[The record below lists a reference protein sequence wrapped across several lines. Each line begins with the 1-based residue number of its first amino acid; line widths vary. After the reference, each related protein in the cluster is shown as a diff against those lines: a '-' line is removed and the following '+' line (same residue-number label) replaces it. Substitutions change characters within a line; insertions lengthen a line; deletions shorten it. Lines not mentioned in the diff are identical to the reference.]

1 MFDQLRPAFARLL
14 GRTPA
19 PVVAVMRLQGPIG
32 MGGRRGLSMERLAGP
47 LERMFKTKGL
57 VAVALVI
64 NSPGGSPAQSALIGA
79 RIRAL
84 ADQEKLPV
92 YAYVED
98 VAASGGYWI
107 AAAADEIIADA
118 NSIVGSI
125 GVISAG
131 FGFQEMIAKLGIE
144 RRLHTSGER
153 KSLLDPFGP
162 EKADDVA
169 RLKSIQIELHENFKA
184 WVRARRGAKLKADDA
199 TLFEG
204 EFWTGMKALELG
216 LIDGV
221 GDARADLRK
230 RFGEKVRYR
239 GFALQGGGFLRRLL
253 GLSSQADY
261 AGADLMD
268 GALDAIEAR
277 AAFARFGL

>member
-1 MFDQLRPAFARLL
+1 
-14 GRTPA
+14 
-19 PVVAVMRLQGPIG
+19 VIAVMRLQGPIG

-57 VAVALVI
+57 AAVALVI

-84 ADQEKLPV
+84 AEQEKLPV

-131 FGFQEMIAKLGIE
+131 FGFQEMIGKLGIE
-144 RRLHTSGER
+144 RRLHTSGAR

-162 EKADDVA
+162 EKAEDLA
-169 RLKSIQIELHENFKA
+169 RLKSIQAELHENFKA
-184 WVRARRGAKLKADDA
+184 WVRARRATKLKADDA

-204 EFWTGMKALELG
+204 EFWTGTKALDLG
-216 LIDGV
+216 LIDAI

-230 RFGEKVRYR
+230 RFGDKVRYR
-239 GFALQGGGFLRRLL
+239 GFAVQGGGFLRRLL
-253 GLSSQADY
+253 GLSAQADY
-261 AGADLMD
+261 AGD
-268 GALDAIEAR
+268 ALDAIEAR

>member
-1 MFDQLRPAFARLL
+1 MFDRLRPAFARLL

-19 PVVAVMRLQGPIG
+19 PIVAVMRLQGPIG

-57 VAVALVI
+57 AAVALVI

-84 ADQEKLPV
+84 AEQEKLPV

-162 EKADDVA
+162 EKAEDVA
-169 RLKSIQIELHENFKA
+169 RLKSIQIELHGNFKD
-184 WVRARRGAKLKADDA
+184 WVRARRGVKLKADDA

-204 EFWTGMKALELG
+204 EFWTGTKALELG

-253 GLSSQADY
+253 GLSAQADY
-261 AGADLMD
+261 AGD
-268 GALDAIEAR
+268 ALDAIEAR

>member
-1 MFDQLRPAFARLL
+1 MLDRLRPAIDRAL
-14 GRTPA
+14 GREPA
-19 PVVAVMRLQGPIG
+19 PLVAVMRLQGPIG
-32 MGGRRGLSMERLAGP
+32 MGGRRGLSMERLAAP

-57 VAVALVI
+57 AAVALMI
-64 NSPGGSPAQSALIGA
+64 NSPGGAPAQSALIGA

-107 AAAADEIIADA
+107 AAAADEIVADA

-131 FGFQEMIAKLGIE
+131 FGFPDLLRRYGIE
-144 RRLHTSGER
+144 RRLHTAGAR

-162 EKADDVA
+162 EKAEDIE
-169 RLKSIQIELHENFKA
+169 RLKALQSELHGNFKN
-184 WVRARRGAKLKADDA
+184 WIRTRRGVKLKADDA

-204 EFWTGMKALELG
+204 EFWTGTKALELG
-216 LIDGV
+216 LIDAL

-239 GFALQGGGFLRRLL
+239 GFALQGGGFLRRWL
-253 GLSSQADY
+253 GMAEFERDY
-261 AGADLMD
+261 AAE
-268 GALDAIEAR
+268 ALDALETR
-277 AAFARFGL
+277 AAYARFGL

>member
-1 MFDQLRPAFARLL
+1 MLDRLRPALERVL

-57 VAVALVI
+57 AAVALVI

-84 ADQEKLPV
+84 AEQEKLPV

-107 AAAADEIIADA
+107 AAAADEIVADA

-131 FGFQEMIAKLGIE
+131 FGFQELIAKLGIE
-144 RRLHTSGER
+144 RRLHTSGTR

-162 EKADDVA
+162 EKDEDLA
-169 RLKSIQIELHENFKA
+169 RLKSIQIELHGNFKE

-204 EFWTGMKALELG
+204 EFWTGTKALELG
-216 LIDGV
+216 LIDGI

-230 RFGEKVRYR
+230 RFGEKIRYR

-253 GLSSQADY
+253 GLSQADY
-261 AGADLMD
+261 AGD
-268 GALDAIEAR
+268 ALDAIEAR

>member
-19 PVVAVMRLQGPIG
+19 PIVAVMRLQGPIG

-57 VAVALVI
+57 AAVALVI

-107 AAAADEIIADA
+107 AAAADEIVADA

-162 EKADDVA
+162 EKAEDIV
-169 RLKSIQIELHENFKA
+169 RLKSIQAELHANFKA
-184 WVRARRGAKLKADDA
+184 WVRARRGAKLKAEDA

-204 EFWTGMKALELG
+204 EFWTGTKALDLG
-216 LIDGV
+216 LIDGI

-261 AGADLMD
+261 AGD
-268 GALDAIEAR
+268 ALDAIEAR

>member
-1 MFDQLRPAFARLL
+1 MLDRLRPALDRLL
-14 GRTPA
+14 GREPA

-32 MGGRRGLSMERLAGP
+32 IGGRRGLSMERLAAP

-57 VAVALVI
+57 AAVALVI
-64 NSPGGSPAQSALIGA
+64 NSPGGSPAQSALIGG

-84 ADQEKLPV
+84 AEQEKLPV

-107 AAAADEIIADA
+107 AAAADEIVADA

-131 FGFQEMIAKLGIE
+131 FGFPDLLRRLGVE
-144 RRLHTSGER
+144 RRLHTSGAR

-162 EKADDVA
+162 EKPEDVE
-169 RLKSIQIELHENFKA
+169 RLRALQGELHGNFKA

-204 EFWTGMKALELG
+204 EFWTGTKALDLG
-216 LIDGV
+216 LIDAL

-239 GFALQGGGFLRRLL
+239 GFATQGGGLLRRWL
-253 GLSSQADY
+253 GM
-261 AGADLMD
+261 AGVERDLAGD
-268 GALDAIEAR
+268 ALDAMEAR
-277 AAFARFGL
+277 AAYTRFGL

>member
-1 MFDQLRPAFARLL
+1 MLDRLRSALDNLL
-14 GRTPA
+14 GREPA
-19 PVVAVMRLQGPIG
+19 PLVAVMRLQGPIG
-32 MGGRRGLSMERLAGP
+32 IGGRRGLSMERLAAP

-57 VAVALVI
+57 KAVALVI

-107 AAAADEIIADA
+107 AAAADEIVADA

-125 GVISAG
+125 GVISSG
-131 FGFQEMIAKLGIE
+131 FGFQDLIRRLGVE
-144 RRLHTSGER
+144 RRLHTAGAR

-162 EKADDVA
+162 EKPEDLE
-169 RLKSIQIELHENFKA
+169 RLKSIQNELHGNFKA
-184 WVRARRGAKLKADDA
+184 WVRARRGAKLKADDV

-204 EFWTGMKALELG
+204 EFWTGTRALELG
-216 LIDGV
+216 LVDAL

-239 GFALQGGGFLRRLL
+239 GYALQSGGFLRRWL
-253 GLSSQADY
+253 GLGDI
-261 AGADLMD
+261 AGD
-268 GALDAIEAR
+268 ALDALEAR
-277 AAFARFGL
+277 AAYARFGL

>member
-1 MFDQLRPAFARLL
+1 MLDRLRPAFDKLL
-14 GRTPA
+14 GREPA
-19 PVVAVMRLQGPIG
+19 PVVAVMRLQGAIG
-32 MGGRRGLSMERLAGP
+32 IGGRRGLSMERLAGP

-57 VAVALVI
+57 AAIALVI
-64 NSPGGSPAQSALIGA
+64 NSPGGAPAQSALIGG

-131 FGFQEMIAKLGIE
+131 FGFPDLLHRIGVE
-144 RRLHTSGER
+144 RRLHTAGAR

-162 EKADDVA
+162 EKEDDVA
-169 RLKSIQIELHENFKA
+169 RLRALQDELHGNFKA
-184 WVRARRGAKLKADDA
+184 WVRARRGVKLKADDT

-204 EFWTGMKALELG
+204 EFWTGTKARELG
-216 LIDGV
+216 LIDAL
-221 GDARADLRK
+221 GDARADLRR
-230 RFGEKVRYR
+230 RFGDKVRYR
-239 GFALQGGGFLRRLL
+239 GFALQGGGMLRRWL
-253 GLSSQADY
+253 GLANVERDY
-261 AGADLMD
+261 AGE
-268 GALDAIEAR
+268 ALEALEAR
-277 AAFARFGL
+277 ASYARFGL

>member
-1 MFDQLRPAFARLL
+1 
-14 GRTPA
+14 
-19 PVVAVMRLQGPIG
+19 
-32 MGGRRGLSMERLAGP
+32 
-47 LERMFKTKGL
+47 MFKTKGL
-57 VAVALVI
+57 AAVALVI
-64 NSPGGSPAQSALIGA
+64 NSPGGAPAQSALIGA

-92 YAYVED
+92 YSYVED

-107 AAAADEIIADA
+107 AAAADEIVADA

-131 FGFQEMIAKLGIE
+131 FGFPDLLRRIGVE
-144 RRLHTSGER
+144 RRLHTAGAR

-162 EKADDVA
+162 EKDEDIA
-169 RLKSIQIELHENFKA
+169 RLKAIQGELHGNFKA
-184 WVRARRGAKLKADDA
+184 WVRARRGTKLKAGDE

-204 EFWTGMKALELG
+204 EFWTGTKALELG
-216 LIDGV
+216 LIDAL

-239 GFALQGGGFLRRLL
+239 GFAIHGGGLLRRWL
-253 GLSSQADY
+253 GLGDI
-261 AGADLMD
+261 AGDAFD
-268 GALDAIEAR
+268 ALEAR
-277 AAFARFGL
+277 AAYARFGL

>member
-1 MFDQLRPAFARLL
+1 MLDRLRPALDKLL
-14 GRTPA
+14 GREPA
-19 PVVAVMRLQGPIG
+19 PMVAVMRLQGPIG
-32 MGGRRGLSMERLAGP
+32 IGGRRGLSMERLAGP

-57 VAVALVI
+57 AAVALVI
-64 NSPGGSPAQSALIGA
+64 NSPGGSPAQSALIGG

-107 AAAADEIIADA
+107 AVAADEIVADA

-131 FGFQEMIAKLGIE
+131 FGFPDLLRKVGIE
-144 RRLHTSGER
+144 RRLHTAGAR

-162 EKADDVA
+162 EKQEDVV
-169 RLKSIQIELHENFKA
+169 RLRGLQDELHGNFKA
-184 WVRARRGAKLKADDA
+184 WVRARRGAKLKAGDSA
-199 TLFEG
+199 LFEG
-204 EFWTGMKALELG
+204 EFWTGTKALELG
-216 LIDGV
+216 LIDAL

-239 GFALQGGGFLRRLL
+239 GFALQGGGMLRRWL
-253 GLSSQADY
+253 GLAEAERDY
-261 AGADLMD
+261 AGD
-268 GALDAIEAR
+268 ALEALEAR
-277 AAFARFGL
+277 ASYARFGL

>member
-1 MFDQLRPAFARLL
+1 MLDAVRPAFDKLL
-14 GRTPA
+14 GREPA
-19 PVVAVMRLQGPIG
+19 PVVGVMRLQGPIG
-32 MGGRRGLSMERLAGP
+32 VGGRRGLSMERLAGP

-57 VAVALVI
+57 AAIALVI
-64 NSPGGSPAQSALIGA
+64 NSPGGAPAQSALIGA

-84 ADQEKLPV
+84 ADQEKRPV

-107 AAAADEIIADA
+107 AAAADEIVADA

-131 FGFQEMIAKLGIE
+131 FGFPDLLRRLGVE
-144 RRLHTSGER
+144 RRLHTAGAR

-162 EKADDVA
+162 EKPEDVE
-169 RLKSIQIELHENFKA
+169 RLRALQGELHANFKN
-184 WVRARRGAKLKADDA
+184 WVRTRRGAKLKGEDA

-204 EFWTGMKALELG
+204 EFWTGAKALELG
-216 LIDGV
+216 LIDAL
-221 GDARADLRK
+221 GDARADLRR

-239 GFALQGGGFLRRLL
+239 GFATAGGGFLRRVL
-253 GLSSQADY
+253 GMS
-261 AGADLMD
+261 AGERDLAGD
-268 GALDAIEAR
+268 ALDALEVR
-277 AAFARFGL
+277 AAYARFGL

>member
-1 MFDQLRPAFARLL
+1 MLDRLRPAIDKVL
-14 GRTPA
+14 GREPT

-32 MGGRRGLSMERLAGP
+32 MGGRRGLSMERLAAP

-57 VAVALVI
+57 AAVALVI
-64 NSPGGSPAQSALIGA
+64 NSPGGSPAQSALIGG

-107 AAAADEIIADA
+107 AAAADEIVADA

-131 FGFQEMIAKLGIE
+131 FGFPDLLRRLGVE
-144 RRLHTSGER
+144 RRLHTSGAR

-162 EKADDVA
+162 EKPEDVE
-169 RLKSIQIELHENFKA
+169 RLRALQGELHGNFKN
-184 WVRARRGAKLKADDA
+184 WVRARRGTKLKADDT

-204 EFWTGMKALELG
+204 EFWTGAKALELG
-216 LIDGV
+216 LVDAL

-239 GFALQGGGFLRRLL
+239 GYALQGGGMLRRWL
-253 GLSSQADY
+253 GLAEAERDY
-261 AGADLMD
+261 AGD
-268 GALDAIEAR
+268 ALDALEAR
-277 AAFARFGL
+277 ASYARFGL

>member
-19 PVVAVMRLQGPIG
+19 PIVAVMRLQGPIG

-57 VAVALVI
+57 AAVALVI

-84 ADQEKLPV
+84 AEQEKLPV

-169 RLKSIQIELHENFKA
+169 RLKSIQVELHENFKA

-261 AGADLMD
+261 AGD
-268 GALDAIEAR
+268 ALDAIEAR